1 MYIYNVT
8 TKVSPQIHTDWLHWM
23 KNEHIPAVTS
33 TGCFTHTVFVRLL
46 DIDEEDGPTYA
57 VQYHAAS
64 ITDYERY
71 IAEFAPSLRKE
82 TTDRWGNQI
91 IAFRS
96 LMQHV
101 N

>member
-8 TKVSPQIHTDWLHWM
+8 TKVAPGIHTDWLHWM
-23 KNEHIPAVTS
+23 KNEHIPAGS
-33 TGCFTHTVFVRLL
+33 ATGCFTHTVFVRLL

-57 VQYHAAS
+57 VQYHAAKLA
-64 ITDYERY
+64 DYDRY
-71 IAEFAPSLRKE
+71 ITEFAASLRKE
-82 TTDRWGNQI
+82 TLDRWGNQI